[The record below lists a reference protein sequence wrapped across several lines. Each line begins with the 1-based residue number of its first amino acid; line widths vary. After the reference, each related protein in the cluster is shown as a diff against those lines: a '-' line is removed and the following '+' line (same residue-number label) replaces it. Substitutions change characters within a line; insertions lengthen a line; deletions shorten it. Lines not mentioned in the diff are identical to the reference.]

1 MKKILVLH
9 NRYRIL
15 GGEDTAVENEIEFLK
30 RKYKV
35 EIIYFN
41 NNSKN
46 LLNILFSLIFISNFL
61 SNSVIKKKVKEF
73 KPDLVYVHNTWFVMS
88 LGFLKYL
95 KKAKIPVVFKLH
107 NFRYSCCNTYSITK
121 HLNLSGFCE
130 ACGLIKKRGQIFNK
144 YFSNSYI
151 KSIMVIRHSTKLYK
165 FIMGTN
171 FKIIVLTS
179 FHKNFLISCGVQKE
193 NIYIIPNPISFTNHS
208 EKISIKEVIYAGSI
222 SKEKGLIELI
232 DIFERLEL
240 DEYILRI
247 IGDGPLL
254 KELKNQEF
262 KKTIIEGPLDNKTT
276 KNIISKSELVITCTK
291 LFEGQ
296 PTLLC
301 EASSMGVP
309 SIFPKTGGISEFF
322 PTDYEFAFEQ
332 YDYEQLENKIITFV
346 NTNPKR
352 DIGKKNQD
360 YLRKFLSEEFFVT
373 QFDKLLDS
381 LRL

>member
-9 NRYRIL
+9 NKYRIL
-15 GGEDTAVENEIEFLK
+15 GGEDTAVENEVEFL
-30 RKYKV
+30 REKYKV
-35 EIIYFN
+35 EVIYFDN
-41 NNSKN
+41 SSKN
-46 LLNILFSLIFISNFL
+46 LLNILFSFIFISNFL
-61 SNSVIKKKVKEF
+61 SNSDIKKKVKGF
-73 KPDLVYVHNTWFVMS
+73 KPDLVYVHNTWFVLS

-95 KKAKIPVVFKLH
+95 KKTKIPIVFKLH
-107 NFRYSCCNTYSITK
+107 NFRYSCCNTYSIGK
-121 HLNLSGFCE
+121 HLTTSDFCE
-130 ACGLIKKRGQIFNK
+130 ACGLIKKRGQMFNK

-165 FIMGTN
+165 FILGN
-171 FKIIVLTS
+171 HFKIVVLTS
-179 FHKNFLISCGVQKE
+179 FHKNFLISCGVEKE
-193 NIYIIPNPISFTNHS
+193 NIFIIPNPISFKNHN
-208 EKISIKEVIYAGSI
+208 EKISIKEVIYAGRV

-240 DEYILRI
+240 SEYVLRI

-254 KELKNQEF
+254 RELKNKDF
-262 KKTIIEGPLDNKTT
+262 KKIVIEGPLDNETT

-322 PTDYEFAFEQ
+322 PTNYKFAFEQ
-332 YDYEQLENKIITFV
+332 YNYEQLEN
-346 NTNPKR
+346 R
-352 DIGKKNQD
+352 DIWTFNATHVD
-360 YLRKFLSEEFFVT
+360 IV
-373 QFDKLLDS
+373 
-381 LRL
+381 

>member
-9 NRYRIL
+9 NKYKIL
-15 GGEDTAVENEIEFLK
+15 GGEDTAVENELEFL
-30 RKYKV
+30 REKYKV
-35 EIIYFN
+35 EVIYFD

-46 LLNILFSLIFISNFL
+46 LLNILFSFIFISNIL
-61 SNSVIKKKVKEF
+61 SNRDIKKKIKEF
-73 KPDLVYVHNTWFVMS
+73 KPDLVYVHNTWFVSS

-95 KKAKIPVVFKLH
+95 KKTKIPIVFKLH
-107 NFRYSCCNTYSITK
+107 NFRYSCCNTYSIGT
-121 HLNLSGFCE
+121 HLTTSNFCE
-130 ACGLIKKRGQIFNK
+130 ACGLIKKRGQMFNK

-165 FIMGTN
+165 FILGN
-171 FKIIVLTS
+171 HFKIVVLTS
-179 FHKNFLISCGVQKE
+179 FHKNFLINCGVEKE
-193 NIYIIPNPISFTNHS
+193 NIFIIPNPISFKNHN
-208 EKISIKEVIYAGSI
+208 EKISIKEVIYAGRV

-240 DEYILRI
+240 SEYVLRI

-254 KELKNQEF
+254 RELKNKEF
-262 KKTIIEGPLDNKTT
+262 KKTVIEGPLDNETT

-322 PTDYEFAFEQ
+322 PTNYKFAFEQ
-332 YDYEQLENKIITFV
+332 YNYEQLENKIITFL
-346 NTNPKR
+346 NTNQKR

-360 YLRKFLSEEFFVT
+360 YLKEYLSEEFFVSK
-373 QFDKLLDS
+373 FDNLLDS
-381 LRL
+381 LKS

>member
-9 NRYRIL
+9 NKYRIL
-15 GGEDTAVENEIEFLK
+15 GGEDTAVENEVEFL
-30 RKYKV
+30 REKYKV
-35 EIIYFN
+35 EVIYFDN
-41 NNSKN
+41 SSKN
-46 LLNILFSLIFISNFL
+46 LLNILFSFIFISNFL
-61 SNSVIKKKVKEF
+61 SNRDIKKKVKEF
-73 KPDLVYVHNTWFVMS
+73 KPDLVYVHNTWFVLS

-95 KKAKIPVVFKLH
+95 KKTKIPIVFKLH
-107 NFRYSCCNTYSITK
+107 NFRYSCCNTYSIGT
-121 HLNLSGFCE
+121 HLTTSDFCE
-130 ACGLIKKRGQIFNK
+130 ACGLIKKRGQMFNK

-165 FIMGTN
+165 FILGN
-171 FKIIVLTS
+171 HFKIVVLTS
-179 FHKNFLISCGVQKE
+179 FHKNFLISCGVEKE
-193 NIYIIPNPISFTNHS
+193 NIFIIPNPISFKNHN
-208 EKISIKEVIYAGSI
+208 EKISIKEVIYAGRV

-240 DEYILRI
+240 SEYVLRI

-254 KELKNQEF
+254 RELKNKEF
-262 KKTIIEGPLDNKTT
+262 KKIVIEGPLDNETT

-322 PTDYEFAFEQ
+322 PTNYKFAFEQ
-332 YDYEQLENKIITFV
+332 YNYEQLENKIITFL
-346 NTNPKR
+346 NTNQKR
-352 DIGKKNQD
+352 DIGMKNQD
-360 YLRKFLSEEFFVT
+360 YLKKYLSEEFFVSK
-373 QFDKLLDS
+373 FDNLLDS
-381 LRL
+381 LKS

>member
-1 MKKILVLH
+1 M
-9 NRYRIL
+9 
-15 GGEDTAVENEIEFLK
+15 
-30 RKYKV
+30 
-35 EIIYFN
+35 
-41 NNSKN
+41 
-46 LLNILFSLIFISNFL
+46 
-61 SNSVIKKKVKEF
+61 
-73 KPDLVYVHNTWFVMS
+73 
-88 LGFLKYL
+88 
-95 KKAKIPVVFKLH
+95 
-107 NFRYSCCNTYSITK
+107 
-121 HLNLSGFCE
+121 
-130 ACGLIKKRGQIFNK
+130 
-144 YFSNSYI
+144 
-151 KSIMVIRHSTKLYK
+151 
-165 FIMGTN
+165 
-171 FKIIVLTS
+171 
-179 FHKNFLISCGVQKE
+179 QKE
-193 NIYIIPNPISFTNHS
+193 NIYIIPNPITFTNNI
-208 EKISIKEVIYAGSI
+208 EKISFKELIYAGSI

-254 KELKNQEF
+254 KELKNQDF

-322 PTDYEFAFEQ
+322 PTDYEFAFKQ

-346 NTNPKR
+346 NTNQKR
-352 DIGKKNQD
+352 YRKEKSRLFKKI
-360 YLRKFLSEEFFVT
+360 LSEEYFVT